1 MPPYT
6 VAMNI
11 IERPDPQWG
20 DLSSALHN
28 ILPYANDL
36 ALEASEMLNNIIH
49 HLGLCLQSEDY
60 APGAVY
66 WGKQL
71 HLYVPFFTLE
81 LTSRHDMSS

>member
-1 MPPYT
+1 
-6 VAMNI
+6 MNT

-28 ILPYANDL
+28 ILPYGNDL

-49 HLGLCLQSEDY
+49 HLGLCLKAEDF
-60 APGAVY
+60 APGVLY

-71 HLYVPFFTLE
+71 HQYVHMLYVNAVLHVRSL
-81 LTSRHDMSS
+81 LT